1 MAKKKRDKKNAI
13 EEEVI
18 ENSENGQS
26 AEENSETGGSKKDEL
41 SEMKDKYLRLMAEF
55 ENYKKRTFKE
65 KVDFARIAA
74 RETMLAILP
83 VLDDFE
89 RAKLHAEDEN
99 TKEQFSEGVT
109 LVYNK
114 LFSTLEAKGLKKM
127 ESTGEAFDPDLHEA
141 LSEFPAPSEDLKGK
155 IVDTIEGGY
164 YLNDV
169 ILRYAKVVV
178 GK

>member
-1 MAKKKRDKKNAI
+1 MAKKNRDKKKAI

-26 AEENSETGGSKKDEL
+26 TEGQEEAKTTKGDEL
-41 SEMKDKYLRLMAEF
+41 GEMKDKYLRLMAEF

-89 RAKLHAEDEN
+89 RAKLSADDEN
-99 TKEQFSEGVT
+99 TDEQFSEGVT

-127 ESTGEAFDPDLHEA
+127 ESTGQDFDPELHEA
-141 LSEFPAPSEDLKGK
+141 LSEFPAPSDDMKGK
-155 IVDTIEGGY
+155 VVDTIEGGY